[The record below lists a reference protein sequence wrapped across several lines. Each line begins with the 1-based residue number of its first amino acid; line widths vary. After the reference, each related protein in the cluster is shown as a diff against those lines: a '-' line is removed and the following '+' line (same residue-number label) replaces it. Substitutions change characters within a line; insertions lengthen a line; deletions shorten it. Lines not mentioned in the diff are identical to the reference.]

1 MSEQYQY
8 IDVDFKYTYEETGV
22 LKNLANITDE
32 NDLLFFE
39 STLVTKRQSQL
50 NDKPLKINGIDTLFE
65 IHKHLFQDVYEW
77 AGKQRVTEISKK
89 GKPFF
94 PLLHFKTAL
103 KYIDSLISEYQAI
116 DANDTDKISKKLAQI
131 LDNVNYLHPFRE
143 GNGRTQRE
151 FIRTLA
157 LEKGYILNLNPP
169 DNIEVYEQYMNGTI
183 NGDIETLKDLIEKNI
198 LKNKQIEK

>member
-1 MSEQYQY
+1 MSEQYKYKY
-8 IDVDFKYTYEETGV
+8 IDTDFKYTYAKTGV

-32 NDLLFFE
+32 DDLLFFE
-39 STLVTKRQSQL
+39 STFVTKRQIQL

-89 GKPFF
+89 GKQFF
-94 PLLHFKTAL
+94 SLSHFDTAL

-116 DANDTDKISKKLAQI
+116 DAGNTDKISKKLAQI

-151 FIRTLA
+151 FVRTLA

-169 DNIEVYEQYMNGTI
+169 NDIEVYEQYMNGTI
-183 NGDIETLKDLIEKNI
+183 NGNIEILKNLIEKNLI
-198 LKNKQIEK
+198 KNMK

>member
-1 MSEQYQY
+1 MSEQYKY
-8 IDVDFKYTYEETGV
+8 IDIDFKYTYAETGV

-39 STLVTKRQSQL
+39 STLVTKRQIQL
-50 NDKPLKINGIDTLFE
+50 NDKPIEINGIDTLFE

-89 GKPFF
+89 GKQFF
-94 PLLHFKTAL
+94 SLSYFDTAL
-103 KYIDSLISEYQAI
+103 KYIDSLISEYQVI
-116 DANDTDKISKKLAQI
+116 DADNADKISKKLAQI

-157 LEKGYILNLNPP
+157 LEKGYMLNLNPP

-183 NGDIETLKDLIEKNI
+183 NGDIEILKNLIEKNLI
-198 LKNKQIEK
+198 KI

>member
-1 MSEQYQY
+1 MYEQYQY
-8 IDVDFKYTYEETGV
+8 IDVDFKYTYAETGV

-50 NDKPLKINGIDTLFE
+50 NNKPLKINGVDTLFE

-89 GKPFF
+89 GKQFF
-94 PLLHFKTAL
+94 SLSHFDTAL
-103 KYIDSLISEYQAI
+103 QYIDNLISEYQAI
-116 DANDTDKISKKLAQI
+116 DANDTDKISKKLAEI

-151 FIRTLA
+151 LIRTLA
-157 LEKGYILNLNPP
+157 LEKGYMLNLNPP
-169 DNIEVYEQYMNGTI
+169 DNIEIYEQYMNGTI
-183 NGDIETLKDLIEKNI
+183 NGNVEMLKNLIENI
-198 LKNKQIEK
+198 LSKK